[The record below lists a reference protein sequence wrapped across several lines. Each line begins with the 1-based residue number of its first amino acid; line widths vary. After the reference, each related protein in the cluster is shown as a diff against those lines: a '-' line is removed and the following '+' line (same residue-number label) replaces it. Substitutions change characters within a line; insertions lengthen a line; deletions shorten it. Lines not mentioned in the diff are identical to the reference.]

1 MRNFILVLEIF
12 MENNVALY
20 CDAFRFMPQHL
31 QERRFLLVKHYILIL
46 KCTGELVSLNI
57 NRYKC
62 GYCGACVGVCPKG
75 ALELVETWVEVDEST
90 CITCGICDRICPVGA
105 IEVMK

>member
-1 MRNFILVLEIF
+1 MPYQPHL
-12 MENNVALY
+12 LY
-20 CDAFRFMPQHL
+20 LPYVHL
-31 QERRFLLVKHYILIL
+31 PYVHLPYVYLPYVYLPL
-46 KCTGELVSLNI
+46 KSTGELVSLNI

-90 CITCGICDRICPVGA
+90 CIACGVCDRVCPVGA
-105 IEVMK
+105 IEVIK

>member
-1 MRNFILVLEIF
+1 MF
-12 MENNVALY
+12 ENCYLSALNSGFAKLY
-20 CDAFRFMPQHL
+20 YSHNCHIYHCITAVMLYLP
-31 QERRFLLVKHYILIL
+31 L
-46 KCTGELVSLNI
+46 KSTGELVSLNI

-90 CITCGICDRICPVGA
+90 CIACGVCDRVCPVGA
-105 IEVMK
+105 IEVIK

>member
-1 MRNFILVLEIF
+1 LS
-12 MENNVALY
+12 
-20 CDAFRFMPQHL
+20 
-31 QERRFLLVKHYILIL
+31 L
-46 KCTGELVSLNI
+46 KIIGELVSINI

-90 CITCGICDRICPVGA
+90 CVACGICDRICPVGA

>member
-1 MRNFILVLEIF
+1 MLHC
-12 MENNVALY
+12 LY
-20 CDAFRFMPQHL
+20 
-31 QERRFLLVKHYILIL
+31 ERLSLLVKDHDLPL
-46 KCTGELVSLNI
+46 KFTGELVSINI

-90 CITCGICDRICPVGA
+90 CIKCGICDRICPVGA

>member
-1 MRNFILVLEIF
+1 
-12 MENNVALY
+12 VALY
-20 CDAFRFMPQHL
+20 CHAFRSISHYL
-31 QERRFLLVKHYILIL
+31 QERGYLLVKHYKLSL
-46 KCTGELVSLNI
+46 KGTGELVSIKI

-75 ALELVETWVEVDEST
+75 ALELVETWVEVDENT